1 MSKKDSH
8 KINVE
13 IAPANLRRLER
24 FIKEYNTK
32 PDRATPV
39 LKYTDVI
46 NEALHRY
53 FEDGRREV

>member
-1 MSKKDSH
+1 M
-8 KINVE
+8 
-13 IAPANLRRLER
+13 PANWSRLQTHIEA
-24 FIKEYNTK
+24 YNTK
-32 PDRATPV
+32 PDRATPG